1 MPQQITPEEQERRNA
16 GARGE
21 LWRVTTYY
29 ELDKEKRVLHTDNLY
44 TREMKSFR
52 ENVFSIGLLVPFEPS
67 VFRVIPPRCIGDIYI
82 TKQINFVE

>member
-1 MPQQITPEEQERRNA
+1 MTQTETNEERERREA
-16 GARGE
+16 GNRGE

-29 ELDKEKRVLHTDNLY
+29 EMDKQKRVLYTDNLY

-67 VFRVIPPRCIGDIYI
+67 VWRVVPPGCIGDIYI
-82 TKQINFVE
+82 TKQSKFVE